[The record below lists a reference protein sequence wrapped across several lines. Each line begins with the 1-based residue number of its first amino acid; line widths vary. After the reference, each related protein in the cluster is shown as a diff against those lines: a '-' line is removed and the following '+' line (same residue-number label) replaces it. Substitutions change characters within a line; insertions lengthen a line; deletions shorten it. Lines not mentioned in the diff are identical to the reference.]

1 MSTADASDAVNDLEG
16 TREADRTLVAMIK
29 AAFPHAGVPDAA
41 YERTARVVM
50 SAAEDAT
57 WMRVKLASGL
67 DSLEGLTS
75 GRFAELSPDEALPVL
90 RRIQHTPFFG
100 FVRQTA
106 VVTLY
111 EDEAVWEA
119 LGYEGPSFDKGGYID
134 RGFDDLDWL
143 PDPRI
148 EEYDGEPMADIISDL
163 PGTTGAAATRGAA
176 VPVGQSTARAG
187 RVDSG
192 RTQQR

>member
-1 MSTADASDAVNDLEG
+1 MSATQSSEAVNELEG
-16 TREADRTLVAMIK
+16 TPEANRTLVAMIK
-29 AAFPHAGVPDAA
+29 AAFPHEGVPDAA
-41 YERTARVVM
+41 YERA
-50 SAAEDAT
+50 AAEVQRQAEQT
-57 WMRVKLASGL
+57 AWMRVKLASGL
-67 DSLEGLTS
+67 DSLEGLVDS
-75 GRFAELSPDEALPVL
+75 RFTELGPAEALPVL

-100 FVRQTA
+100 FVRQTT

-111 EDEAVWEA
+111 EDEDVWEA

-148 EEYDGEPMADIISDL
+148 EEYDGDPLQDIVSDL
-163 PGTTGAAATRGAA
+163 PGSPGAASTRGAA
-176 VPVGQSTARAG
+176 VPAGQSKAQAG

-192 RTQQR
+192 RTQR